1 MFCVYVNVAV
11 AEAALGGTADAVKG
25 IVTPMTTTTH
35 AIKSRSL
42 CTKAPFTA
50 HTSILRGQPMARR
63 TAKSGRGCFGELP
76 PSACLTPEVFSSLP

>member
-35 AIKSRSL
+35 AIKIRSL
-42 CTKAPFTA
+42 CIKAPFMRTPA
-50 HTSILRGQPMARR
+50 VRRGQPMARR
-63 TAKSGRGCFGELP
+63 TANSERG
-76 PSACLTPEVFSSLP
+76 